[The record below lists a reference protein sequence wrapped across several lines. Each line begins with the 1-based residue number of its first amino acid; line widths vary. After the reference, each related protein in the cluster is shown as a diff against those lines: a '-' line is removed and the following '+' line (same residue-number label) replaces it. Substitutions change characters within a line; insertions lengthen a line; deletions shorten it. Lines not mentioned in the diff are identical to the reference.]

1 VSGRVPARVVAAL
14 MLGTTLNP
22 LNSSMIALA
31 LVDVGDAFDVSVAAA
46 GVLVIVFYAV
56 GAVAQ
61 PFMGRFVDRFG
72 PRRMFL
78 IGLVATGVVS
88 ALAPLAP
95 TLLWLIL
102 ARAALAIATSAAFP
116 ASLAMIRQ
124 VSGSS
129 RAPAGTM
136 GALSIAANAM
146 AALGPV
152 VGGAA
157 VGLAGWQGIFLVN
170 LPLIATGIVL
180 GVLWLPRG
188 ERAPDAQPHHQG
200 GAVRALLRR
209 GDLRLVYARFVAVTL
224 AFYGVLLGLPVWLEE
239 VRDLPTATVGLL
251 MAPVAGLGMLTTPLA
266 ARLIRRRGGPIAV
279 ALGAAFIIVGSVP
292 MLAYGHATPLAGVAV
307 AGAVL
312 GAGLGFTNLGLQ
324 TGLYEAAPAALLGT
338 ASGLFQT
345 CRYTG
350 AVIASAIMGAAFA
363 GGVGNGG
370 IRLIGAVGIGL
381 ATLTLRAS
389 ITVHRRHVEKDDQV
403 S

>member
-1 VSGRVPARVVAAL
+1 

-31 LVDVGDAFDVSVAAA
+31 LVDVGHSFSVSVAAA
-46 GVLVIVFYAV
+46 GSLVIVFYAV

-61 PFMGRFVDRFG
+61 PIMGRLVDRFG
-72 PRRMFL
+72 PRRMFV
-78 IGLVATGVVS
+78 IGLSSAGVVS
-88 ALAPLAP
+88 ALAPLSPA
-95 TLLWLIL
+95 LGWLIL
-102 ARAALAIATSAAFP
+102 ARGALAVSTSTAFP
-116 ASLAMIRQ
+116 ASLAMIRE
-124 VSGSS
+124 VTGSP

-152 VGGAA
+152 VGGVA

-170 LPLIATGIVL
+170 LPIIATGIVL
-180 GVLWLPRG
+180 AVLWLPRG
-188 ERAPDAQPHHQG
+188 EHPAGAHGAPAG
-200 GAVRALLRR
+200 GAVRTLLRN
-209 GDLRLVYARFVAVTL
+209 GPLRSVYARFIAVTL

-266 ARLIRRRGGPIAV
+266 ARLIRRRGGPVAV
-279 ALGAAFIIVGSVP
+279 ALGAVFIVVGGLP
-292 MLAYGHATPLAGVAV
+292 MLLYGHGTPLLAVAV

-324 TGLYEAAPAALLGT
+324 TGLYEAAPAPLLGT

-345 CRYTG
+345 CRYSG
-350 AVIASAIMGAAFA
+350 AVIASAIMGVAFA

-370 IRLIGAVGIGL
+370 IRLIGGVGVVL
-381 ATLTLRAS
+381 AAATLAGSLRA
-389 ITVHRRHVEKDDQV
+389 VHRVA
-403 S
+403 